1 MASRPRLD
9 RATILGAAF
18 EIVEQDGLSK
28 LTMRRLATHLG
39 VAPMA
44 AYRHFAD
51 RSALVDA
58 MLAAAGS
65 ALEAAAPDTDTGW
78 RDGLAGL
85 ARGLRNGLLRYP
97 GLIEAVVARPS
108 LDAASIRL
116 ADRAYRYLLAA
127 DVDPRSIERSVAL
140 LFGYVLGFVAIETPR
155 RTAQASDLY
164 QDQAA
169 VQAAYPSIDPAD
181 IPSTVRIAP
190 EASRFSDEDQF
201 EFGLAVIL
209 DGIAARN

>member
-9 RATILGAAF
+9 RSTILAAAF
-18 EIVEQDGLSK
+18 DIVERDGLQG
-28 LTMRRLATHLG
+28 LTMRRLAARLG

-51 RSALVDA
+51 RAALIDA
-58 MLAAAGS
+58 MLEAAGS
-65 ALEAAAPDTDTGW
+65 SLEAATPDTATGW

-85 ARGLRNGLLRYP
+85 ARGLRDGLVRYP

-127 DVDPRSIERSVAL
+127 DVDPRSIERSVTL

-155 RTAQASDLY
+155 RSALDNDLF

-169 VQAAYPSIDPAD
+169 VQEAYASIDPAD
-181 IPSTVRIAP
+181 IPSTIRIAP
-190 EASRFSDEDQF
+190 VASRFSDEEQF

-209 DGIAARN
+209 DGIAART